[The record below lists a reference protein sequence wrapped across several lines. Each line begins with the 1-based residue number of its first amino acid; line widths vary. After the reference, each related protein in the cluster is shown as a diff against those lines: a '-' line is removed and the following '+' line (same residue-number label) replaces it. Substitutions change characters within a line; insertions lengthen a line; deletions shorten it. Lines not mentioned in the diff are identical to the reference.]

1 VESILPNAC
10 DKEWGCGVGAVT
22 EQLVKLLGI
31 HGWKVCLLKDWP
43 HNFMGAMQN
52 DGTGLY

>member
-1 VESILPNAC
+1 
-10 DKEWGCGVGAVT
+10 VGAVT